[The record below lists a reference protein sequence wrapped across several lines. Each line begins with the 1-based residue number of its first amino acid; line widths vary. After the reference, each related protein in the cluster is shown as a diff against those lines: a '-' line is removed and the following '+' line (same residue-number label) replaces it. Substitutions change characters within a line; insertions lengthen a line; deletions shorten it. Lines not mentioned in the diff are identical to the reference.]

1 MRKLVTYSLAF
12 LASLTLSS
20 TVYAGV
26 SNYDASS
33 DGAMP
38 ACANGAVPAGTNLL
52 SDAVCRTTPTV
63 FKVTIYEM
71 GLCTAHPFADGTGV
85 TMDKSTCSVVFSNTA
100 GSTADIASSIG
111 GEDALEGDSFPPP
124 EGTFKYPYAIMGT
137 SFTVNTKVKG
147 EVGTAFATKTYAT
160 AADGSFTDVTAGG
173 NGVDFASPLANFG
186 SGKCVSGYINGSTG
200 VGTIDG
206 YLTNT
211 ALVRRD
217 DADYT
222 GAPPGN
228 TNICTGQ
235 TRLVGVFD
243 LSNPFT
249 ITPNTRMVKFNF
261 VLTDYGVQ
269 VEVDEDTDANPGK
282 VKMIS
287 SAPFSAY
294 FEAIE

>member
-71 GLCTAHPFADGTGV
+71 GLCTAHPFANGTGV

-160 AADGSFTDVTAGG
+160 AADGSYTDVTAGG
-173 NGVDFASPLANFG
+173 NGVDFASPLSNFG

-294 FEAIE
+294 FEAVE

>member
-1 MRKLVTYSLAF
+1 MKKFVTYSLAF

-20 TVYAGV
+20 TVFAGV
-26 SNYDASS
+26 SYYDAST

-38 ACANGAVPAGTNLL
+38 ACSNGAVPAGTNAL
-52 SDAVCRTTPTV
+52 SDPVCRTTPTV

-160 AADGSFTDVTAGG
+160 AADGSYTDVTAGG
-173 NGVDFASPLANFG
+173 NGVDFVSPLSNFG

>member
-1 MRKLVTYSLAF
+1 MRKLGRYSLAF

-124 EGTFKYPYAIMGT
+124 EGTFRYPYAIMGT

-160 AADGSFTDVTAGG
+160 AADGTFTDVTAGG
-173 NGVDFASPLANFG
+173 SGVDFASPLANFG

-217 DADYT
+217 DTDYT

-287 SAPFSAY
+287 SAPLSAY
-294 FEAIE
+294 FEAVE

>member
-1 MRKLVTYSLAF
+1 MRKLVTYFLAF

-26 SNYDASS
+26 SNYDASG

-71 GLCTAHPFADGTGV
+71 GLCTAHPFANGTGV

-160 AADGSFTDVTAGG
+160 AADGSYTDVTAGG
-173 NGVDFASPLANFG
+173 NGVDFASPLSNFG

>member
-71 GLCTAHPFADGTGV
+71 GLCTAHPFANGTGV

-111 GEDALEGDSFPPP
+111 GEDALEGNSFPPS

-147 EVGTAFATKTYAT
+147 EAGTAFATKTYAT
-160 AADGSFTDVTAGG
+160 AADGSYTDVTAGG
-173 NGVDFASPLANFG
+173 NGVDFVSPLSNFG

-294 FEAIE
+294 FEAVE

>member
-1 MRKLVTYSLAF
+1 MRKLGRYSLAF

-33 DGAMP
+33 DGAVP

-71 GLCTAHPFADGTGV
+71 GLCTAHPFANGTGV

-160 AADGSFTDVTAGG
+160 AADGTFTDVTAGG
-173 NGVDFASPLANFG
+173 SGVDFTSPLANFG

>member
-1 MRKLVTYSLAF
+1 MRKLITYSLA
-12 LASLTLSS
+12 LLVSLTLSS
-20 TVYAGV
+20 TVFAGV
-26 SNYDASS
+26 SYYDASS

-38 ACANGAVPAGTNLL
+38 ACANGAVPAGTNAAADPL
-52 SDAVCRTTPTV
+52 CRTTPTV

-160 AADGSFTDVTAGG
+160 AADGTFTDVTAGG
-173 NGVDFASPLANFG
+173 SGVDFASPLNNFG
-186 SGKCVSGYINGSTG
+186 GGKCVSGYINGSTG

-217 DADYT
+217 DADFA
-222 GAPPGN
+222 GG
-228 TNICTGQ
+228 ICTGQ

-243 LSNPFT
+243 LNNPFT

-294 FEAIE
+294 FEAVE

>member
-1 MRKLVTYSLAF
+1 MKKFITYF
-12 LASLTLSS
+12 LALLVSLTLSS
-20 TVYAGV
+20 TVFAGV

-71 GLCTAHPFADGTGV
+71 GLCTAHPFANGTGV

-160 AADGSFTDVTAGG
+160 AADGTFTDVTAGG
-173 NGVDFASPLANFG
+173 SGVDFADPLNNFG
-186 SGKCVSGYINGSTG
+186 GGKCVSGYINGSTG

-217 DADYT
+217 DADYS
-222 GAPPGN
+222 GAPPGG

-243 LSNPFT
+243 LNNPFT

-282 VKMIS
+282 VKTIA

-294 FEAIE
+294 FEAVE

>member
-1 MRKLVTYSLAF
+1 MRKFVTYSLAF

-160 AADGSFTDVTAGG
+160 AADGSYTDVTAGG
-173 NGVDFASPLANFG
+173 NGVDFASPLSNFG

-217 DADYT
+217 DTDYT

-269 VEVDEDTDANPGK
+269 VEVDTVTNPGK

>member
-71 GLCTAHPFADGTGV
+71 GLCTAHPFANGTGV

-111 GEDALEGDSFPPP
+111 GEDALEGDSFPPS

-160 AADGSFTDVTAGG
+160 AADGSYTDVTAGG
-173 NGVDFASPLANFG
+173 NGVDFASPLSNFG

-243 LSNPFT
+243 LNNPFT

-294 FEAIE
+294 FEAVE

>member
-1 MRKLVTYSLAF
+1 MKNFVTYSLA
-12 LASLTLSS
+12 LLVSLTLSS
-20 TVYAGV
+20 TVFAGV

-38 ACANGAVPAGTNLL
+38 VCANGAVPAGTNLL
-52 SDAVCRTTPTV
+52 SDPVCRTTPTV

-71 GLCTAHPFADGTGV
+71 GLCTAHPFANGTGV
-85 TMDKSTCSVVFSNTA
+85 TMDKTTCSAVFSNTA

-137 SFTVNTKVKG
+137 SFTVNAKVKG

-160 AADGSFTDVTAGG
+160 AADGTFTDVTAGG
-173 NGVDFASPLANFG
+173 SGVDFASPLNNFG
-186 SGKCVSGYINGSTG
+186 GGKCVSGYINGSTG

-217 DADYT
+217 DADFA
-222 GAPPGN
+222 GG
-228 TNICTGQ
+228 ICTGQ

-243 LSNPFT
+243 LNNPFT

-294 FEAIE
+294 FEAVE